1 MVAIRQMHYFVRN
14 HDTIN
19 YFARPSRA
27 HRPNESK
34 LHLTR
39 NYLYAGDLFFSS
51 PRRRR
56 RRPPPSDSF
65 FPRAIFTRS
74 LLSRID
80 AARFFT
86 IKWQIAAAGMP
97 IPSVISLSKL
107 DKSAISMFIYIFS
120 RRALDSARLSR
131 EGSTNVMRH
140 RYRRG
145 LAVSTV
151 DI

>member
-56 RRPPPSDSF
+56 RRPPPPAIPF
-65 FPRAIFTRS
+65 FRARYLRVRYYRVLMPRVS
-74 LLSRID
+74 L
-80 AARFFT
+80 
-86 IKWQIAAAGMP
+86 Q
-97 IPSVISLSKL
+97 
-107 DKSAISMFIYIFS
+107 
-120 RRALDSARLSR
+120 
-131 EGSTNVMRH
+131 
-140 RYRRG
+140 
-145 LAVSTV
+145 
-151 DI
+151 